1 MFLLFQGDIFRFHVS
16 FRGCR
21 SRHFSFYFLPVGE
34 GCAFLSLVFFEIMMI
49 PCGNP
54 SEPSIL
60 CMICSMICNVYTY
73 IIQYIS
79 IFIHI
84 YIYIQ

>member
-1 MFLLFQGDIFRFHVS
+1 MLVFGGVDQGIFPSIFCRWGRDAHFLALF
-16 FRGCR
+16 
-21 SRHFSFYFLPVGE
+21 
-34 GCAFLSLVFFEIMMI
+34 FFEIMMI

-84 YIYIQ
+84 YIYSEPHSIYTHCMY